1 MVSTNPFTEV
11 ALKTAELTNSMGE
24 AERLR
29 RKFGTP
35 EEQAQVKWLSNAL
48 VAITP
53 LTLVIGGWALRCLWN
68 WFAAPALNTPQL
80 SYLLALGLYY
90 LLSSMHK
97 IMLGVDAR
105 NFDTPA
111 EAILAAHRAFFDALI
126 MPFVYVGI
134 GWCIHWLML
143 RYN

>member
-1 MVSTNPFTEV
+1 MSANPFTEV
-11 ALKTAELTNSMGE
+11 ALKTVELMSARAEADRIL
-24 AERLR
+24 

-35 EEQAQVKWLSNAL
+35 EEQTQVKWLSTAL

-53 LTLVIGGWALRCLWN
+53 LTLVIGGWALRCMWN
-68 WFAAPALNTPQL
+68 WFAAPALNTPHL
-80 SYLLALGLYY
+80 SYPLALGLYW

-111 EAILAAHRAFFDALI
+111 EAIAAAHRAFFDALF

-143 RYN
+143 TYN